1 MGKFHVNQQK
11 INGEMGLLNGFAGWK
26 ITGKYIELQNSILD
40 NLSFSKIK
48 FYHGADFSGSS
59 LVNTTINA
67 CHFQTFCN
75 YSFNRCD
82 VQHCRFMNLMGHG
95 IFGRAN
101 RENFLE
107 MVKKKKITF
116 WDVKNLDQA
125 IFEDE
130 QVKSAIKEIFSL

>member
-1 MGKFHVNQQK
+1 
-11 INGEMGLLNGFAGWK
+11 
-26 ITGKYIELQNSILD
+26 
-40 NLSFSKIK
+40 
-48 FYHGADFSGSS
+48 
-59 LVNTTINA
+59 
-67 CHFQTFCN
+67 
-75 YSFNRCD
+75 
-82 VQHCRFMNLMGHG
+82 MGHG

-130 QVKSAIKEIFSL
+130 QVKPAIKEIFSL